1 MAAISELIRTEGNGT
16 LSFGDY
22 TLGAKAK
29 LDNYEFHGDKYKVK
43 TFKEITK
50 LERNG
55 LFVYES
61 VPGTSVFDF
70 EETDV
75 RTEFEVE
82 GFEDTVEGPE
92 DAQITLELA
101 EETEYEIDIDGKS
114 AGTMKTNLGGKLS
127 LSVELEGAD
136 AVAIRVEKR

>member
-1 MAAISELIRTEGNGT
+1 MTVVEELIRVENENG

-22 TLGAKAK
+22 TLNAKK
-29 LDNYEFHGDKYKVK
+29 KVSDFEFHGDMYKVK
-43 TFKEITK
+43 TYRDITK
-50 LERNG
+50 LEKNE

-82 GFEDTVEGPE
+82 GFEDT
-92 DAQITLELA
+92 QITLELEA
-101 EETEYEIDIDGKS
+101 EQEYEVFVDDVNIGRM
-114 AGTMKTNLGGKLS
+114 TTNLGGKLV
-127 LSVELEGAD
+127 LSEIGRASCRE
-136 AVAIRVEKR
+136 RV

>member
-1 MAAISELIRTEGNGT
+1 MAVVEELIRVENENG

-22 TLGAKAK
+22 TLNAKK
-29 LDNYEFHGDKYKVK
+29 KVSDFKFHGDMYKVK
-43 TFKEITK
+43 TYRDITK
-50 LERNG
+50 LEKNE

-82 GFEDTVEGPE
+82 GFEDT
-92 DAQITLELA
+92 QITLELEA
-101 EETEYEIDIDGKS
+101 EQEYEVFVDDVNIGRM
-114 AGTMKTNLGGKLS
+114 TTNLGGKLV
-127 LSVELEGAD
+127 LSVELGSTQKH
-136 AVAIRVEKR
+136 VQIVKM

>member
-1 MAAISELIRTEGNGT
+1 MTVVEELIRVENENG

-22 TLGAKAK
+22 TLNAKK
-29 LDNYEFHGDKYKVK
+29 KVSDFEFHGDMYKVK
-43 TFKEITK
+43 TYRDITK
-50 LERNG
+50 LEKNE

-82 GFEDTVEGPE
+82 GFEDT
-92 DAQITLELA
+92 QITLEL
-101 EETEYEIDIDGKS
+101 EEGSEYEITIDGES
-114 AGTMKTNLGGKLS
+114 AGKMATNMGGKLV
-127 LSVELEGAD
+127 LSVEFEAGKEVSVNVVKA
-136 AVAIRVEKR
+136 

>member
-1 MAAISELIRTEGNGT
+1 MTVVEELIRVENENG

-22 TLGAKAK
+22 TLNAKK
-29 LDNYEFHGDKYKVK
+29 KVSDFEFHGDMYKVK
-43 TFKEITK
+43 TYRDITK
-50 LERNG
+50 LEKNE

-82 GFEDTVEGPE
+82 GFEDT
-92 DAQITLELA
+92 QITLELEA
-101 EETEYEIDIDGKS
+101 EQEYEVFVDDVNIGRM
-114 AGTMKTNLGGKLS
+114 TTNLGGKLV
-127 LSVELEGAD
+127 LSVELGATQKH
-136 AVAIRVEKR
+136 VKVVRV

>member
-1 MAAISELIRTEGNGT
+1 MAAISELIRTEANGT

-29 LDNYEFHGDKYKVK
+29 LDNYDFNGDKYKVK

-61 VPGTSVFDF
+61 VPGTAVTDF
-70 EETDV
+70 KQ
-75 RTEFEVE
+75 TEDTVAF
-82 GFEDTVEGPE
+82 TVEGPE
-92 DAQITLELA
+92 DAQITLELE
-101 EETEYEIDIDGKS
+101 EETEYEISIDGKS

-127 LSVELEGAD
+127 VSVELEGAD
-136 AVAIRVEKR
+136 KVAIKVEKR

>member
-1 MAAISELIRTEGNGT
+1 MAVVEELIRVENENG

-22 TLGAKAK
+22 TLNAKK
-29 LDNYEFHGDKYKVK
+29 KVSDFEFHGDMYKVK
-43 TFKEITK
+43 TYRDITK
-50 LERNG
+50 LEKNE

-82 GFEDTVEGPE
+82 GFEDT
-92 DAQITLELA
+92 QITLELEA
-101 EETEYEIDIDGKS
+101 EQEYEVFVDDVNIGRM
-114 AGTMKTNLGGKLS
+114 TTNLGGKLV
-127 LSVELEGAD
+127 LSVELGSPQKH
-136 AVAIRVEKR
+136 VKVVRV

>member
-1 MAAISELIRTEGNGT
+1 MAVVEELIRVENENG

-22 TLGAKAK
+22 TLNAKK
-29 LDNYEFHGDKYKVK
+29 KVSDFEFHGDMYKVK
-43 TFKEITK
+43 TYRDITK
-50 LERNG
+50 LEKNE

-82 GFEDTVEGPE
+82 GFEDT
-92 DAQITLELA
+92 QITLELEA
-101 EETEYEIDIDGKS
+101 EQEYEVFVDDVNIGRM
-114 AGTMKTNLGGKLS
+114 TTNLGGKLV
-127 LSVELEGAD
+127 LSVELGSTQKH
-136 AVAIRVEKR
+136 VKIVKM

>member
-1 MAAISELIRTEGNGT
+1 MAVVEELIRVENENG

-22 TLGAKAK
+22 TLNAKK
-29 LDNYEFHGDKYKVK
+29 KVSDFEFHGDMYKVK
-43 TFKEITK
+43 TYRDITK
-50 LERNG
+50 LEKNE

-82 GFEDTVEGPE
+82 GFEDT
-92 DAQITLELA
+92 QITLELEA
-101 EETEYEIDIDGKS
+101 EQEYEVFVNDVNIGRM
-114 AGTMKTNLGGKLS
+114 TTNLGGKLV
-127 LSVELEGAD
+127 LSVELGSTQKH
-136 AVAIRVEKR
+136 VKIVKM